1 MTKFTYHRPTQ
12 TALKSSSLLTHISQ
26 WQYKVGFTTRITLS
40 WPSTANSYKPYDL
53 LSYGVTTATSWKNC
67 TGTVQRAQVTP
78 KNGAARLKLKFSVT
92 KLESSFWSEIS
103 LRVKIIFERVF
114 SHNCLLQHD
123 IVQTAKTSPHRLKL
137 TAFVN
142 FCFLWKIDIILYV
155 LCID

>member
-53 LSYGVTTATSWKNC
+53 LSYGVTSATSWKNC

-78 KNGAARLKLKFSVT
+78 KKWCSQIEIKIFRNKIGIKFLKRNKLRSWNYFWKRSIFLQLSFIAWHSADSENFSPP
-92 KLESSFWSEIS
+92 LEI
-103 LRVKIIFERVF
+103 
-114 SHNCLLQHD
+114 NC
-123 IVQTAKTSPHRLKL
+123 IR
-137 TAFVN
+137 
-142 FCFLWKIDIILYV
+142 
-155 LCID
+155 